1 MGLFGC
7 ASGAHDSYNV
17 APPTSTD
24 IVPSVPILLITQMP
38 TACILII
45 GNEIL
50 SGRTKDVN
58 LGYLAERLTALGID
72 VAEARVIADDADII
86 ADTVNACRAAHDYVF
101 TTGGIGPT
109 HDDITADSVAQAFGV
124 KNVLNPT
131 AVALLKSAYKDERA
145 LNEARLRMA
154 HAPEGAILID
164 NPVSKAPGFQIGNV
178 FVMAGVPRIMQAMF
192 EGIVDRLIG
201 GPPMLSR
208 TLSVYLAEGDMA
220 TPLSRLQDSYDDVEM
235 GSYPFYRARKF
246 GCSIVLRSHDQAR
259 LDAAASEL
267 DAIMRGLGGEPIEDD
282 EIESDPL
289 DAGVGVVVE
298 NAP

>member
-1 MGLFGC
+1 M
-7 ASGAHDSYNV
+7 
-17 APPTSTD
+17 
-24 IVPSVPILLITQMP
+24 PS
-38 TACILII
+38 ACILII

-58 LGYLAERLTALGID
+58 LGYLAERLTKLGID
-72 VAEARVIADDADII
+72 VTEARVIADDTDII
-86 ADTVNACRAAHDYVF
+86 ADTVNTCREAHDYVF

-109 HDDITADSVAQAFGV
+109 HDDITADSVAKAFGV
-124 KNVLNPT
+124 KNVLNPR

-154 HAPEGAILID
+154 HTPEGATLID

-192 EGIVDRLIG
+192 EGIVDRLVG

-220 TPLSRLQDSYDDVEM
+220 GPLAALQGRYDDVDM

-246 GCSIVLRSHDQAR
+246 GCSIVLRSREQAR
-259 LDAAASEL
+259 LDTAAAEL
-267 DAIMRGLGGEPIEDD
+267 AALMRGLGGEPIEDD

-289 DAGVGVVVE
+289 DGTAD